1 MRNMSE
7 EREEVIV
14 GERRYR
20 LDRMEYASRIH
31 RICDVCGEKT
41 QDVYIQTEEKRY
53 WNPILQR
60 YSWTHAGCDILFG
73 HKKCLKRIRG

>member
-1 MRNMSE
+1 MRG

-31 RICDVCGEKT
+31 KACDICGEKMCI
-41 QDVYIQTEEKRY
+41 YK
-53 WNPILQR
+53 
-60 YSWTHAGCDILFG
+60 
-73 HKKCLKRIRG
+73 